1 MIKINN
7 KTISSVYDE
16 TTSIEKIMKGTLL
29 VYESFKKLI
38 ASGVPPITLQK
49 CKGVNLV
56 DYKIYGNGVIN
67 NILPSEYQQ
76 LEYIQNSGKEYIDTG
91 IIPTNNTSV
100 DITYQTDRIN
110 ASQYIIGSRETTNSV
125 IGYGI
130 NGSQSRSDWSVLL
143 NGTTSTPMY
152 SNVER
157 NSNKWR
163 IQLNIEN
170 GTGTWELTDLDEN
183 STTVIDVTNKQVIA
197 TTPLNLFAFHT
208 SNIHPSLKVYECKI
222 YENKTLVRHFVSCYR
237 KEDDEIGM
245 YDLVN
250 NVFYTNDGTGAFLKG
265 NNTPIEVESVGEKT
279 INLYGGERN
288 LIYSTV
294 TNNTHKSF
302 FNAFEIGKT
311 YTMFCYTDNTQAT
324 GTANI
329 RMSIGRNVDGS
340 NTWNYNTSNNI
351 LAGKKGYAKI
361 TFTIPSDYNGQ
372 LNMQYQAR
380 NGTVAF
386 EDIMLVEGSYETNN
400 LPTYEPYGY
409 KIPVKVSGKNLIDYR
424 NFISRNQSAYPLTI
438 YDDGRLKYQGDYYI
452 KVDASYLDSGNTYT
466 LSAKTILDGEVTTK
480 LAMWRYLYSDGSLSG
495 GSYIGNPNTAD
506 SEKEISEIYVY
517 GKSGSGKYE
526 FEMSDIQLEEGNVAT
541 EYEPYIEPTTTNIY
555 LNEPLRKTGNYVD
568 YIDYKN
574 KEVVRIVN
582 KKTFDGTE
590 NWERHTTISGGAVFR
605 IDNALTPL
613 IGVPQTSTF
622 MTHFDLTNIYSTAS
636 FKTGLYR
643 FSSSSTEIVNIT
655 GDRLYVSS
663 SNTTVED
670 FKEWLSINKPSIYY
684 PIATPTKET
693 IELPNI
699 PLNKGTNIIEV
710 DTNIIPSNM
719 EIIYYGKSNLLLLNE
734 EENIILNS
742 IINDNTKTE
751 LDMLDSEIEQKLD
764 EIIGG

>member
-29 VYESFKKLI
+29 VYEAFKKLI

-49 CKGVNLV
+49 CKGANLV

-222 YENKTLVRHFVSCYR
+222 YENKTLVRHFVPCYR

-265 NNTPIEVESVGEKT
+265 DNTPIEVESVGEKT
-279 INLYGGERN
+279 NNYTYPTSPNDVNGKGIKAEIVGDKFHIYGYPATDVGVWVVLNYNKNNIPAGNYYGKMIIKPRSTNLNSEILNYTHWGGFVNDTHFGFYGGAKVTIDTLTSLYLYITASGDKLFKDGEYIDIDVEFMLN
-288 LIYSTV
+288 KGST
-294 TNNTHKSF
+294 
-302 FNAFEIGKT
+302 G
-311 YTMFCYTDNTQAT
+311 
-324 GTANI
+324 
-329 RMSIGRNVDGS
+329 
-340 NTWNYNTSNNI
+340 
-351 LAGKKGYAKI
+351 
-361 TFTIPSDYNGQ
+361 
-372 LNMQYQAR
+372 
-380 NGTVAF
+380 
-386 EDIMLVEGSYETNN
+386 
-400 LPTYEPYGY
+400 LPYEPYGY
-409 KIPVKVSGKNLIDYR
+409 KIPIKVSDEL
-424 NFISRNQSAYPLTI
+424 
-438 YDDGRLKYQGDYYI
+438 
-452 KVDASYLDSGNTYT
+452 GN
-466 LSAKTILDGEVTTK
+466 E
-480 LAMWRYLYSDGSLSG
+480 
-495 GSYIGNPNTAD
+495 
-506 SEKEISEIYVY
+506 
-517 GKSGSGKYE
+517 
-526 FEMSDIQLEEGNVAT
+526 
-541 EYEPYIEPTTTNIY
+541 TTTNIY
-555 LNEPLRKTGNYVD
+555 LNEPLRKIGNYVD

-684 PIATPTKET
+684 PITTPTKET
-693 IELPNI
+693 IESPNI

-710 DTNIIPSNM
+710 DTNILPSNM
-719 EIIYYGKSNLLLLNE
+719 EIKYIGKE
-734 EENIILNS
+734 
-742 IINDNTKTE
+742 
-751 LDMLDSEIEQKLD
+751 
-764 EIIGG
+764 